1 MRTFLATVAL
11 ALAVVLPR
19 TAFCADEAGLEFF
32 EKKIRPL
39 LVTHCYECHAADSK
53 KLGGELRLDDADS
66 IRKGGE
72 TGAAINFDK
81 PEASLL
87 LSAIKYDNDAIRMP
101 PKGKLPDAAIADLT
115 EWVKLGAPAPVG
127 KPVKNAD
134 LPWEQVFKQ
143 RLDWWSLHPVTK
155 PAVPVVHNAAWS
167 QHPIDRFVVA
177 KLESAGLSPAQP
189 ASPRTIARRLS
200 FVLTGLPPSEE
211 QVALFVRECDVSSS
225 PSGGR
230 ESPGSSVDRQPTT
243 KSRGTHV
250 PRSESSVLSPSP
262 SPDPTAVEK
271 LVDSLLASQHFGERW
286 ARHWLDVVRFSETHG
301 NEWNYEV
308 HHAWR
313 YRDYLIRAFND
324 DVPYDQFV
332 REHIAGDLLA
342 EPRWNRTDN
351 FRESPLGT
359 AFFRFGEV
367 NHDDCIGLRSIGYD
381 LVDNQLDTLTKAF
394 QATTVACARCHDHK
408 LDAIS
413 TKDYH
418 ALLGVLRSSRLVS
431 HTLDGPEVN
440 AKPIERLI
448 ELKLNLRT
456 EVARLWLEEAPT
468 MKDYLVA
475 TLAGSGGRPA
485 DAGVFSKL
493 DPQRLARWGAVVQEK
508 DFPLED
514 PFEPWRA
521 MATNA
526 LIDDATVATQWQTLA
541 NRYATDEQS
550 RTEFNHSSFET
561 FVDFRSGE
569 AQSWQTDGL
578 GLRSG
583 SSRSGLLVPSSEGE
597 TLLKV
602 ILPAGL
608 HTHAASDKLNGAI
621 RSPLLRSGK
630 KRLSFQVAG
639 QRSSALRLVS
649 NNCQLN
655 YANYRALTSPDFAW
669 ITFSPPE
676 DRDSLRV
683 YAELMTMFDN
693 PKFPDQLSALGG
705 DPTNYKLP
713 FEQAAENPRSYFGIT
728 RAVWHDG
735 GETPRAELSHMRRLF
750 VQGNAKHGSLVKP
763 SAGAQAT
770 VPSLNPSPPSSG
782 ERRGEGAD
790 FKLSPLTLTLSPED
804 GGRGDKTAAV
814 GKTASEQA
822 ISLDDIADR
831 YIDSIRGVIQA
842 WTDGVAT
849 DDDVT
854 WLNALLKRGLL
865 NNSITM
871 SPRVAELIAEYRRTE
886 NELVRPR
893 VSPGIADF
901 GPGYDQPVL
910 IRGDCFRPGEAVP
923 RRYLESLSPANEP
936 FDKNGSGRLQLANI
950 IASQNN
956 PLTARVM
963 VNRVWHHL
971 FGAGLVRTVDDF
983 GHLGDQPSHPE
994 LLDELATRFVAEGW
1008 SVKRLIRHIVLSQ
1021 TFQLASEPSTMA
1033 REIDPDNRLLQHY
1046 SARRLEAESIRDAI
1060 LATSGRL
1067 DATPFGPSV
1076 QPFRN
1081 QSNAD
1086 RRLFAGPLDGAGRRS
1101 VYIKNNLMESPQFL
1115 GAFNFPGGKVTT
1127 GRRDVTN
1134 VPAQA
1139 LALLNDPFVLQQ
1151 ADVWSM
1157 RLIERTEPSVTS
1169 RIDAMFLAA
1178 LSRPPRDEERNR
1190 FAQVV
1195 GQLAELHQVPS
1206 DQILKSHPVW
1216 KDAAHAMF
1224 NLREFIYIP

>member
-1 MRTFLATVAL
+1 MTRVLFMLVTVL
-11 ALAVVLPR
+11 LLVRPTVGR
-19 TAFCADEAGLEFF
+19 GADEAGLEFF

-72 TGAAINFDK
+72 SGAAINFDK

-87 LSAIKYDNDAIRMP
+87 LKAIKYDDDALKMP

-115 EWVKLGAPAPVG
+115 EWVKRGAPAPAG
-127 KPVKNAD
+127 KPVTKTD
-134 LPWEQVFKQ
+134 TPWEQVFKQ

-155 PAVPVVHNAAWS
+155 PAAPTVNNAAWS
-167 QHPIDRFVVA
+167 QHPIDRFVLA
-177 KLESAGLSPAQP
+177 KLEAAGLAPGKA
-189 ASPRTIARRLS
+189 ASPRTLARRLS
-200 FVLTGLPPSEE
+200 LVLTGLPPSEE
-211 QVALFVRECDVSSS
+211 QVAEFERNYVAESLRDSDSSAHLSRSNDSQPINAAPSAGRGSDRPTYSRS
-225 PSGGR
+225 PATER
-230 ESPGSSVDRQPTT
+230 
-243 KSRGTHV
+243 
-250 PRSESSVLSPSP
+250 
-262 SPDPTAVEK
+262 
-271 LVDSLLASQHFGERW
+271 LVDSLLASPHFGERW

-324 DVPYDQFV
+324 DVPYDQFI

-342 EPRWNRTDN
+342 EPRWNRADN

-367 NHDDCIGLRSIGYD
+367 NHDDCISLRSIGYD
-381 LVDNQLDTLTKAF
+381 LVDNQLDTMTKAF

-440 AKPIERLI
+440 AEPIARLI
-448 ELKLNLRT
+448 ELKLKLRT
-456 EVARLWLEEAPT
+456 EVARLWLEETPT
-468 MKDYLVA
+468 MREYLVA
-475 TLAGSGGRPA
+475 TLAGNGGRPA
-485 DAGVFSKL
+485 DATLVTTL
-493 DPQRLARWGAVVQEK
+493 DPQRLSKWDTVVQDK
-508 DFPLED
+508 PFPLED

-521 MATNA
+521 MATMPLADEARIATEWQA
-526 LIDDATVATQWQTLA
+526 LST
-541 NRYATDEQS
+541 RYATED
-550 RTEFNHSSFET
+550 RTHTEFNQTAFET
-561 FVDFRSGE
+561 FADFRSDKEHG
-569 AQSWQTDGL
+569 WQTDGH

-583 SSRSGLLVPSSEGE
+583 SSRSGRLVPSSEGE
-597 TLLKV
+597 TLLTA

-621 RSPLLRSGK
+621 RSPLLRGGK

-639 QRSSALRLVS
+639 QRSSAVRLVS

-655 YANYRALTSPDFAW
+655 YANYRALTSPDFTW
-669 ITFSPPE
+669 VTFSPPE

-705 DPTNYKLP
+705 DPANYKLP
-713 FEQAAENPRSYFGIT
+713 YEQAAENPRSYFGIT

-750 VQGNAKHGSLVKP
+750 
-763 SAGAQAT
+763 AT
-770 VPSLNPSPPSSG
+770 N
-782 ERRGEGAD
+782 GAD
-790 FKLSPLTLTLSPED
+790 VVTGRVSGTALAAGSSLAPSDSTRPAASAMPLKISAPLKVSALKLTPSGSPVEV
-804 GGRGDKTAAV
+804 R
-814 GKTASEQA
+814 
-822 ISLDDIADR
+822 SLDDIADR
-831 YIDSIRGVIQA
+831 YIASFRSAIKA
-842 WTDGVAT
+842 WPDNTAT

-865 NNSITM
+865 NNSISM
-871 SPRVAELIAEYRRTE
+871 SPRVAELIADYRRTE

-893 VSPGIADF
+893 VSPGIGDF
-901 GPGYDQPVL
+901 GPGCDQPVFA
-910 IRGDCFRPGEAVP
+910 RGDCFRPGEPVP
-923 RRYLESLSPANEP
+923 RRYLEAFSFANEP
-936 FDKNGSGRLQLANI
+936 FDKNGSGRLQLAEI
-950 IASQNN
+950 IASRDN

-963 VNRVWHHL
+963 INRVWHHL

-983 GHLGDQPSHPE
+983 GHLGDQPSHSE
-994 LLDELATRFVAEGW
+994 LLDELAARFVAEGW
-1008 SVKRLIRHIVLSQ
+1008 SVKKLIRHIVLSQ
-1021 TFQLASEPSTMA
+1021 TFQLASEPSAMA
-1033 REIDPDNRLLQHY
+1033 REVDPDNRLLQHY
-1046 SARRLEAESIRDAI
+1046 SARRLEAEAIRDAI

-1067 DATPFGPSV
+1067 DPTPFGPSV
-1076 QPFRN
+1076 QPFRD

-1115 GAFNFPGGKVTT
+1115 GAFNVPGGKVTT

-1139 LALLNDPFVLQQ
+1139 LALLNDPFVVQQ
-1151 ADVWSM
+1151 ADVWAR
-1157 RLIERTEPSVTS
+1157 RLIERTEPSVAA
-1169 RIDAMFLAA
+1169 RIDAMFLTA
-1178 LSRPPRDEERNR
+1178 LSRPPREEERNR
-1190 FAQVV
+1190 FAQVIN
-1195 GQLAELHQVPS
+1195 QLAELHQVPS
-1206 DQILKSHPVW
+1206 DQILPSHAVW

>member
-1 MRTFLATVAL
+1 MRTLCVIVAIVLAGS
-11 ALAVVLPR
+11 LPR
-19 TAFCADEAGLEFF
+19 PALCADDAGLEFF

-72 TGAAINFDK
+72 TGAAINFDQ
-81 PEASLL
+81 PEASRL
-87 LSAIKYDNDAIRMP
+87 LSAIKYDDEALKMP

-115 EWVKLGAPAPVG
+115 EWVKRGAPAPVG
-127 KPVKNAD
+127 KPIKKTDV
-134 LPWEQVFKQ
+134 PWEQVFKQ
-143 RLDWWSLHPVTK
+143 RLDWWSLHPVMK
-155 PAVPVVHNAAWS
+155 PAVPTVHNAAWS
-167 QHPIDRFVVA
+167 EHPIDRFVLA
-177 KLESAGLSPAQP
+177 KLEAANLTPGKA
-189 ASPRTIARRLS
+189 ASPRTLARRLS

-211 QVALFVRECDVSSS
+211 QVTAFVRD
-225 PSGGR
+225 SGRVGNAR
-230 ESPGSSVDRQPTT
+230 HLPDESVGIAHPT
-243 KSRGTHV
+243 GLN
-250 PRSESSVLSPSP
+250 PF
-262 SPDPTAVEK
+262 AVEK

-324 DVPYDQFV
+324 DVPYDQFI

-351 FRESPLGT
+351 FRESPIGT

-367 NHDDCIGLRSIGYD
+367 NHDDCITLRSIGYD

-440 AKPIERLI
+440 EEPIDRLI
-448 ELKLNLRT
+448 ELKLKLRT
-456 EVARLWLEEAPT
+456 EVARLWLEETPK
-468 MKDYLVA
+468 MRDYLVA
-475 TLAGSGGRPA
+475 TLAGNGGRPA
-485 DAGVFSKL
+485 DADIATKL
-493 DPQRLARWGAVVQEK
+493 DPQRLAKWDAVVQDK
-508 DFPLED
+508 AFPMED

-521 MATNA
+521 MATMPLA
-526 LIDDATVATQWQTLA
+526 DEARVATEWQALA
-541 NRYATDEQS
+541 TRYATEDRT
-550 RTEFNHSSFET
+550 RTEFNQTAFET
-561 FVDFRSGE
+561 FAEFRTCHDSG
-569 AQSWQTDGL
+569 WQTDGH
-578 GLRSG
+578 GLRNG
-583 SSRSGLLVPSSEGE
+583 STRSGWPVPASEGE
-597 TLLKV
+597 SVLKA

-608 HTHAASDKLNGAI
+608 HTHFASDKLNGAI
-621 RSPLLRSGK
+621 RSPLLRGGK
-630 KRLSFQVAG
+630 KHLSFQVAG
-639 QRSSALRLVS
+639 ERSSAVRLVS

-655 YANYRALTSPDFAW
+655 YANYRALTSPDFTW
-669 ITFSPPE
+669 VTFSPPE

-705 DPTNYKLP
+705 DPANYKLP

-735 GETPRAELSHMRRLF
+735 GETPRAELSHLRRLF
-750 VQGNAKHGSLVKP
+750 TPN
-763 SAGAQAT
+763 
-770 VPSLNPSPPSSG
+770 
-782 ERRGEGAD
+782 GAD
-790 FKLSPLTLTLSPED
+790 VVTGRVSGTALAAGVSLATIKSTRPAASAVPLKVSALGLTPPGSPVNGNT
-804 GGRGDKTAAV
+804 
-814 GKTASEQA
+814 
-822 ISLDDIADR
+822 LDDIADR
-831 YIDSIRGVIQA
+831 YVESIRSVIKA
-842 WTDGVAT
+842 WPDNTAT

-865 NNSITM
+865 SNSITM

-893 VSPGIADF
+893 VSPGVGDF
-901 GPGYDQPVL
+901 GAGCDQPVFA
-910 IRGDCFRPGEAVP
+910 RGDCFRPGEPVP
-923 RRYLESLSPANEP
+923 RRYLESLSPANET
-936 FDKNGSGRLQLANI
+936 FDKNGSGRLELAER
-950 IASQNN
+950 IASRDN

-983 GHLGDQPSHPE
+983 GHLGDRPSHPE
-994 LLDELATRFVAEGW
+994 LLDELAARFVTEGW
-1008 SVKRLIRHIVLSQ
+1008 SVKKLIRHIVLSQ
-1021 TFQLASEPSTMA
+1021 TFQLASEPSAMA
-1033 REIDPDNRLLQHY
+1033 RELDPDNRLLQHY
-1046 SARRLEAESIRDAI
+1046 SARRLEAEAIRDAI

-1076 QPFRN
+1076 QPFRD

-1151 ADVWSM
+1151 ADVWAR
-1157 RLIERTEPSVTS
+1157 RLIERTEPSVAA
-1169 RIDAMFLAA
+1169 RIDAMFLTA
-1178 LSRPPRDEERNR
+1178 LSRSPREEERNR
-1190 FAQVV
+1190 FTQVIN
-1195 GQLAELHQVPS
+1195 QLAELHQVPS
-1206 DQILKSHPVW
+1206 DQILQSHSVW

>member
-1 MRTFLATVAL
+1 MRTLCVIVAIAL
-11 ALAVVLPR
+11 AGSLPR
-19 TAFCADEAGLEFF
+19 TALCADEAGLEFF

-39 LVTHCYECHAADSK
+39 LVTHCFECHAADSK

-72 TGAAINFDK
+72 SGAAINLDK
-81 PEASLL
+81 PEASRL
-87 LSAIKYDNDAIRMP
+87 LSAIKYDDDALKMP

-115 EWVKLGAPAPVG
+115 EWVRRGAPAPVG
-127 KPVKNAD
+127 EPIKKAD
-134 LPWEQVFKQ
+134 APWEQVFQQ

-155 PAVPVVHNAAWS
+155 PAAPTVNNAAWS
-167 QHPIDRFVVA
+167 QHPIDRFVLA
-177 KLESAGLSPAQP
+177 KLEAANLSPAKT
-189 ASPRTIARRLS
+189 ASPRTLARRLS
-200 FVLTGLPPSEE
+200 FVLTGLPPTEE
-211 QVALFVRECDVSSS
+211 QIARLVV
-225 PSGGR
+225 GGD
-230 ESPGSSVDRQPTT
+230 ETHGTDRTDEE
-243 KSRGTHV
+243 R
-250 PRSESSVLSPSP
+250 RR
-262 SPDPTAVEK
+262 VEV
-271 LVDSLLASQHFGERW
+271 LVDTLLASPHFGERW

-324 DVPYDQFV
+324 DVPYDQFI

-351 FRESPLGT
+351 FRESPIGT

-440 AKPIERLI
+440 AKPVERLI
-448 ELKLNLRT
+448 ELKLELIS
-456 EVARLWLEEAPT
+456 EVARLWLEETPK
-468 MKDYLVA
+468 MRDYLVA

-485 DAGVFSKL
+485 DADIFTKL
-493 DPQRLARWGAVVQEK
+493 DPQQLAKWNAVVQDK
-508 DFPLED
+508 AFPLED

-521 MATNA
+521 MATMP
-526 LIDDATVATQWQTLA
+526 LGDEATVAKEWQALA
-541 NRYATDEQS
+541 TRYATED
-550 RTEFNHSSFET
+550 RTRAEFNQTAFET
-561 FVDFRSGE
+561 FAEFRTCHGPG
-569 AQSWQTDGL
+569 WQTDGH
-578 GLRSG
+578 GVRGASTRSG
-583 SSRSGLLVPSSEGE
+583 WPVPASEGE
-597 TLLKV
+597 SVLKT

-608 HTHAASDKLNGAI
+608 HTHFASDKLNGVI
-621 RSPLLRSGK
+621 RSPLLRGGK
-630 KRLSFQVAG
+630 KHLSFQVAG

-655 YANYRALTSPDFAW
+655 YANYRALTSPDFTW
-669 ITFSPPE
+669 VTFSPPE

-693 PKFPDQLSALGG
+693 PKIPDQLSALGG
-705 DPTNYKLP
+705 DPANYQLP

-735 GETPRAELSHMRRLF
+735 GETPRAELSHMRRLLT
-750 VQGNAKHGSLVKP
+750 A
-763 SAGAQAT
+763 AGVNDA
-770 VPSLNPSPPSSG
+770 VSKSESG
-782 ERRGEGAD
+782 EPPG
-790 FKLSPLTLTLSPED
+790 SP
-804 GGRGDKTAAV
+804 KTII
-814 GKTASEQA
+814 TF
-822 ISLDDIADR
+822 DDIADR
-831 YIDSIRGVIQA
+831 YIASIRNAIQA
-842 WTDGVAT
+842 WADGCAE
-849 DDDVT
+849 DDDVA

-893 VSPGIADF
+893 VSPGVGDF
-901 GPGYDQPVL
+901 GPGFDQPVF
-910 IRGDCFRPGEAVP
+910 IRGDCIRPGETVS

-950 IASQNN
+950 IASRDN
-956 PLTARVM
+956 PLTARVL

-994 LLDELATRFVAEGW
+994 LLDALAARFVEEGW
-1008 SVKRLIRHIVLSQ
+1008 SVKKLIRHIVLSQ
-1021 TFQLASEPSTMA
+1021 TFQLASEPSEIA
-1033 REIDPDNRLLQHY
+1033 REMDPDNRLLQHY
-1046 SARRLEAESIRDAI
+1046 SARRLEAEAIRDAI

-1076 QPFRN
+1076 QPFRD

-1086 RRLFAGPLDGAGRRS
+1086 RRLFAGPLDGSGRRS

-1151 ADVWSM
+1151 ADVWSK
-1157 RLIERTEPSVTS
+1157 RLIERTEPSVAA
-1169 RIDAMFLAA
+1169 RIDAMFQSA

-1190 FAQVV
+1190 FTQVV

-1206 DQILKSHPVW
+1206 DQILQSHPVW